1 MNTNTTY
8 YLIVVYFSSTNIA
21 AYWLGHDYEYGC
33 VSTNTVTA
41 TSFDCYV
48 YGRGTDMNTA
58 TVASFDCCVY
68 GGGTNMNTSTVAS
81 FAMVQIWIRLQLH
94 LIVVYMAVAWIW
106 LRPRRHQLIVVYT
119 AAAQIQIQLWWH
131 QLIVV
136 YVLPPIIW
144 LLYDLLSKYG
154 RGTNANMTVSFD
166 CCCVCHSK
174 PFPQL
179 FDCCVCFCL
188 PIRPRHEY

>member
-8 YLIVVYFSSTNIA
+8 YLIVVYFSSPNIA

-68 GGGTNMNTSTVAS
+68 GCGTNMNMAMVAS
-81 FAMVQIWIRLQLH
+81 
-94 LIVVYMAVAWIW
+94 
-106 LRPRRHQLIVVYT
+106 
-119 AAAQIQIQLWWH
+119 
-131 QLIVV
+131 
-136 YVLPPIIW
+136 
-144 LLYDLLSKYG
+144 
-154 RGTNANMTVSFD
+154 
-166 CCCVCHSK
+166 
-174 PFPQL
+174 
-179 FDCCVCFCL
+179 FDCCVCGRGKNVNTAECHL
-188 PIRPRHEY
+188 IVVCMAVVQI